1 MSPADVALL
10 FLQVAGA
17 PLGVRNGHA
26 LFYDSVRGEV
36 ILFGGADQVQV
47 RGDTWSWQGSSWH
60 LLTEA
65 GPSPRTFP
73 ASASDPV
80 GGQGFLFGGN
90 RVLFGTEARG
100 ATFLADLWTW
110 QDGRW
115 TLESTSGPAARA
127 EAAMAYDTKRRR
139 IVLFGGYSRSNG
151 VTKRLGDT
159 WEWDGRRWTRAGDSG
174 PTPRNGAAMAYDPIR
189 EVVILFGGSDGVAS
203 GETWEWDG
211 THWRRSDVP
220 LAHPRFNT
228 VMWYDPVKNQLLR
241 FGGWYDGRRWGDTW
255 EWECDGKSWTR
266 IPASGPTPRNHAGIA
281 YDHGRQRAV
290 LVGGHD
296 GDRVFGDV
304 WEWQGDRWR
313 EVSHVA
319 PMLRANNGH

>member
-1 MSPADVALL
+1 
-10 FLQVAGA
+10 
-17 PLGVRNGHA
+17 
-26 LFYDSVRGEV
+26 
-36 ILFGGADQVQV
+36 
-47 RGDTWSWQGSSWH
+47 
-60 LLTEA
+60 
-65 GPSPRTFP
+65 
-73 ASASDPV
+73 
-80 GGQGFLFGGN
+80 
-90 RVLFGTEARG
+90 
-100 ATFLADLWTW
+100 
-110 QDGRW
+110 
-115 TLESTSGPAARA
+115 
-127 EAAMAYDTKRRR
+127 
-139 IVLFGGYSRSNG
+139 
-151 VTKRLGDT
+151 
-159 WEWDGRRWTRAGDSG
+159 
-174 PTPRNGAAMAYDPIR
+174 MAYDPIR

-211 THWRRSDVP
+211 THWGRSDVP
-220 LAHPRFNT
+220 LADPRFNT